1 MVFRIFFGL
10 TLKFIEHFI
19 FTMSLIR
26 LFVLYFVF
34 YYTLKNYNYSF
45 YGKINTESRLY
56 PSVALLPL
64 FFDSLFPTI
73 LPLVVC

>member
-19 FTMSLIR
+19 FVMSLIR
-26 LFVLYFVF
+26 LFHPYFVY

-45 YGKINTESRLY
+45 
-56 PSVALLPL
+56 
-64 FFDSLFPTI
+64 
-73 LPLVVC
+73 

>member
-19 FTMSLIR
+19 FAMSLIR
-26 LFVLYFVF
+26 LFVLCFVF

-45 YGKINTESRLY
+45 
-56 PSVALLPL
+56 
-64 FFDSLFPTI
+64 
-73 LPLVVC
+73 

>member
-10 TLKFIEHFI
+10 TLKFIKHFI

-26 LFVLYFVF
+26 LFILYFAF

-45 YGKINTESRLY
+45 
-56 PSVALLPL
+56 
-64 FFDSLFPTI
+64 
-73 LPLVVC
+73 

>member
-10 TLKFIEHFI
+10 ALKFIKHFI

-26 LFVLYFVF
+26 LFVLFFVF

-56 PSVALLPL
+56 PSVALLLL

-73 LPLVVC
+73 LSLVVC